1 MKVNYLKNSINQS
14 LKPLYFVT
22 GEDAY
27 LVDSALNIFKQYILG
42 DMPELN
48 LSIVE
53 EGQLREVF
61 NQAFMMPFMADYRL
75 IIVKGLLS
83 KTNDIDKNILKEY
96 ISNPSDTAVV
106 VFVESS
112 LDTVKEFKSDLVD
125 YVDCSYLDLG
135 ECEQLLR
142 EYAAQHSIVAD
153 NAVYKMIVEYTDR
166 DMSRATIEISKLAD
180 YKQGTITIQDVEL
193 MVTKDVEYAV
203 FELSNAIGVGNSKKA
218 MNVLASLIATN
229 LSPMA
234 ILSTITNYYRR
245 MLLFSLS
252 DATVDELAKAYKI
265 KPYAVD
271 KARQSAKSYT
281 QRNLKAIVDKLEEIE
296 YMFKKGM
303 YQEAMAL
310 NIAIYECLNIKRG

>member
-1 MKVNYLKNSINQS
+1 MKVNYLKNSIKQS
-14 LKPLYFVT
+14 LKPVYFVT

-27 LVDSALNIFKQYILG
+27 LVDSALSIFRQHLLG

-48 LSIVE
+48 LSIIE
-53 EGQLREVF
+53 EGSLKEVF
-61 NQAFMMPFMADYRL
+61 NQASMMPFMADYRL

-83 KTNDIDKNILKEY
+83 KTTESDKNILKEY
-96 ISNPSDTAVV
+96 ISNPCDTGIV
-106 VFVESS
+106 VFVENS
-112 LDTVKEFKSDLVD
+112 LDLVKDYKGDFVE

-142 EYAAQHSIVAD
+142 EYAKLHNILAD
-153 NAVYKMIVEYTDR
+153 NGVYRMVVEYTDR
-166 DMSRATIEISKLAD
+166 DMSRATIEMSKLAN
-180 YKQGTITIQDVEL
+180 YKQGTITTQDVEL

-203 FELSNAIGVGNSKKA
+203 FELSNVIGVGNGKKA
-218 MNVLASLIATN
+218 MSVLSSLIATN

-234 ILSTITNYYRR
+234 IMSTITNYYRR

-252 DATVDELAKAYKI
+252 DATVEELAKAYKI

-303 YQEAMAL
+303 YQESMAL